1 MKNLSQTELNQLQA
15 EALSI
20 YSTSSQARLDAK
32 YGECKSTKQLKE
44 NFRVW
49 LGGKLSS
56 RKMSVI
62 SELVEVRGE
71 GVDKAKVLELMNA
84 SFDRYEV
91 LVRLMTEYLN

>member
-15 EALSI
+15 EALNI
-20 YSTSSQARLDAK
+20 YSTSSQARLDSK
-32 YGECKSTKQLKE
+32 YGECQDTKQLKE

-49 LGGKLSS
+49 LGGKLSA
-56 RKMSVI
+56 RKMSVV

-71 GVDKAKVLELMNA
+71 GVNKAKVLGLVNG